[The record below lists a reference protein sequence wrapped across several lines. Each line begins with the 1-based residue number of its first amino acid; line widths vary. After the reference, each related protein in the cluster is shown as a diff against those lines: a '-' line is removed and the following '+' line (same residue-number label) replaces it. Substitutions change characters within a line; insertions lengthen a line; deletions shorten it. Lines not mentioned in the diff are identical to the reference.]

1 MKDQAENLTA
11 ELLPS
16 PKGRG
21 RPKTGKAMTPAE
33 RKAAQRARDRE
44 KVWDLASTP
53 NKVPP
58 RIIAQVLE
66 TPENYGKAASFTAW
80 LELGER
86 NGWISSEQRIA
97 IRNAQLDQM

>member
-1 MKDQAENLTA
+1 MKDPADTVNADLI
-11 ELLPS
+11 PS

-33 RKAAQRARDRE
+33 RKAAQRARDKA

-53 NKVPP
+53 HKVPP

-66 TPENYGKAASFTAW
+66 TPENYGKAAGLTAW
-80 LELGER
+80 LEMGER
-86 NGWISSEQRIA
+86 MGWISPEERRTILRNQRA
-97 IRNAQLDQM
+97 

>member
-1 MKDQAENLTA
+1 MKDPADTFTA
-11 ELLPS
+11 DLMPS

-33 RKAAQRARDRE
+33 RKARQRARDKETAAMLRH
-44 KVWDLASTP
+44 AP

-58 RIIAQVLE
+58 RVITETLE
-66 TPENYGKAASFTAW
+66 RERGTLAFWAW

-86 NGWISSEQRIA
+86 NGWISSAQRIA
-97 IRNAQLDQM
+97 LRDAQLAKA

>member
-1 MKDQAENLTA
+1 MKDPVDTITA
-11 ELLPS
+11 DLFKS

-33 RKAAQRARDRE
+33 RKARQRARDKDTAGMLR
-44 KVWDLASTP
+44 DAP

-58 RIIAQVLE
+58 RVITETLE
-66 TPENYGKAASFTAW
+66 RERGTLAFWAW

-86 NGWISSEQRIA
+86 NGWISSAQRIA
-97 IRNAQLDQM
+97 LRDAQLAKA